1 MVWVA
6 AAASPPRPYFSAAV
20 PACGRNPS
28 SGSATYSR
36 ARTVTMA
43 PTWLRM
49 IAPMPIPSAAP
60 RAVAAPPPAMMAAAW
75 VPLMPA
81 GMCRAASSG
90 RVMAVASSVVAR
102 PKASPAAAMVMSLAA
117 SSGVRRG
124 GIRTAGGM
132 VLCRNSLVTEST
144 PASSATVW
152 ASPAMA
158 RTERAGLM
166 PGVKLVAAADHDDVI
181 DGLGDL
187 GQDVAGDQ
195 DGAALCGQR
204 AEQIPQPPDALRV
217 QAVGG
222 LVEHQDLRVA
232 EQGGGQ
238 AEPLPHAERVA
249 PRPLPARACQADPL
263 QQLSGPA
270 AGYPG
275 LGGQHSQVVAARA
288 AGVGGGGIQQRAD
301 RPGRA
306 GQLGIGFPG
315 DHGGAGVGADQ
326 PQDHPQCG
334 GLPRAVGAEEP
345 GDPAIGD
352 SEGHILHR
360 HHAAELLAQ
369 ADRLD
374 RQACGGGRAAQGRPG
389 MAGHRPAALCAGGS
403 GHAARPAVRCPP
415 RRRPAGHNRPRLWPA
430 WASTLVGG
438 ARARPAATLAL
449 RCLDS
454 LGMAGAQPGGSS
466 CCRASSVRW
475 APASGRRAG
484 LPIRL
489 FSGSRPRWAAW
500 RLAICGTAMARSS
513 TPWTWLLV

>member
-124 GIRTAGGM
+124 VIRTAGVM

-166 PGVKLVAAADHDDVI
+166 PGVKLVAAADHDDVT

-195 DGAALCGQR
+195 DGAALCGQRAELRDLLRSLALCGQR

-238 AEPLPHAERVA
+238 AEPLPPAERE
-249 PRPLPARACQADPL
+249 
-263 QQLSGPA
+263 
-270 AGYPG
+270 
-275 LGGQHSQVVAARA
+275 LGR
-288 AGVGGGGIQQRAD
+288 
-301 RPGRA
+301 
-306 GQLGIGFPG
+306 
-315 DHGGAGVGADQ
+315 
-326 PQDHPQCG
+326 
-334 GLPRAVGAEEP
+334 
-345 GDPAIGD
+345 
-352 SEGHILHR
+352 
-360 HHAAELLAQ
+360 
-369 ADRLD
+369 
-374 RQACGGGRAAQGRPG
+374 
-389 MAGHRPAALCAGGS
+389 
-403 GHAARPAVRCPP
+403 
-415 RRRPAGHNRPRLWPA
+415 
-430 WASTLVGG
+430 
-438 ARARPAATLAL
+438 
-449 RCLDS
+449 
-454 LGMAGAQPGGSS
+454 
-466 CCRASSVRW
+466 
-475 APASGRRAG
+475 
-484 LPIRL
+484 
-489 FSGSRPRWAAW
+489 
-500 RLAICGTAMARSS
+500 
-513 TPWTWLLV
+513 